1 MTEHSHGRRSNETGI
16 PVDSRNP
23 GDAYLQRELD
33 DNRRGEFA
41 LVWKTVVALAFV
53 AVLVAIRVIFFS

>member
-1 MTEHSHGRRSNETGI
+1 MTENTHGRRSNETGA
-16 PVDSRNP
+16 PADRRNP
-23 GDAYLQRELD
+23 GQAYLQREID

-41 LVWKTVVALAFV
+41 LLWKTALALLFV